1 MNPCR
6 YGGCAI
12 ETFPTAPL
20 LKYLKCNC
28 VLQYTGEYCT
38 ELVDGAVGRE
48 IVRFSPFI
56 AHICSTVCIFIIFF
70 CCRRAVYVI
79 FTYFTSST
87 KKCSKKANIVH
98 MH

>member
-79 FTYFTSST
+79 FTYFTYT
-87 KKCSKKANIVH
+87 K
-98 MH
+98 MQ